1 MGKGADWG
9 PIKEKGFSAR
19 KQMPDVQRGGG
30 KFRSL
35 IYALPFNL
43 ENLGSPHRFVR
54 SGMGLPTTD

>member
-9 PIKEKGFSAR
+9 PTKEKGFSAR
-19 KQMPDVQRGGG
+19 KQIPNVQRGG

-35 IYALPFNL
+35 ISALPFNL
-43 ENLGSPHRFVR
+43 EILGFPHGFVR